1 MLRCIVISLE
11 EAGYEVADLALS
23 AAQCEQAAGSIPG
36 VSGGRAGVRDL
47 IHHPTVVRLLAHK
60 RLGELLYSIIGRDL
74 VAVKA
79 TLFDKT
85 PETNWRVHWHQDRVL
100 AVKERLDVP
109 GFGPWSMRCGSPHVD
124 GPASVLAQMIAVR
137 IHFDACGPENGP
149 LRVIPGSHL
158 FGKVPEAKLAQIGAS
173 MESDDICV
181 PQGAI
186 VLMRPLLIHASTPS
200 RAAAH
205 RRVLHIEFA
214 PAEAISPLL
223 WQTAIHLRRAA

>member
-1 MLRCIVISLE
+1 MIFLE
-11 EAGYEVADLALS
+11 NDGYELTDLALS
-23 AAQCEQAAGSIPG
+23 EAQCEQAAGSIPG

-47 IHHPTVVRLLAHK
+47 IQHPTVVRLLAHK
-60 RLGELLYSIIGRDL
+60 RLAELLWSVIGRDL

-85 PETNWRVHWHQDRVL
+85 PDSNWRAQWHQDRVL
-100 AVKERLDVP
+100 AVKERLEVP
-109 GFGPWSMRCGSPHVD
+109 GFGPWSVRCGSAHVD

-137 IHFDACGPENGP
+137 LHLDACGPENGP

-158 FGKVPEAKLAQIGAS
+158 LGKLSDEQLAKVVAS
-173 MESDDICV
+173 NKAVEICA

-186 VLMRPLLIHASTPS
+186 VLMRPLLLHASSPS

-223 WQTAIHLRRAA
+223 WETAIHLRRAA